1 MLITPDSSYFGGI
14 QSWTYQDFD
23 FLYSP
28 GQRLGMP
35 RMRTCSLVT
44 AWLTVSPGCAGVHT
58 EKDSEKVA
66 QHCTLVYHCHDCTLV
81 NCAGVHTEKDS
92 EKVAQHCAA
101 SSLCSVWAHMN
112 CTKDFNSLAKNDPS
126 NDNWVILR
134 AARDRKCSGCWDCY
148 TTGTWAWSWVDT
160 GGTCGDW
167 DMAIEAS
174 QGWDTA
180 HYQGIR
186 ART

>member
-44 AWLTVSPGCAGVHT
+44 AWLMVSPG
-58 EKDSEKVA
+58 
-66 QHCTLVYHCHDCTLV
+66 
-81 NCAGVHTEKDS
+81 CAGVHTEKDS